1 MAARLSLYN
10 PYTGYTYA
18 CSEHAKERMYERF
31 SKNGKEVNIEKEFKT
46 FHHFI
51 TRPVVDD
58 EVIANLNVGEEAVI
72 KNCSDKKVYVVTIAD
87 NGEKGLDVLLK
98 TVLLDNGIKQYTPRK
113 GQTLYRV
120 YKDGTLHKWR
130 HLDKK

>member
-1 MAARLSLYN
+1 MARLSLYN

-18 CSEHAKERMYERF
+18 CSEHAKKRMLERF
-31 SKNGKEVNIEKEFKT
+31 SRNGNKEVDIVKEFKT

-51 TRPVVDD
+51 TRPVVD
-58 EVIANLNVGEEAVI
+58 ENIIANLNINEEVVI

-98 TVLLDNGIKQYTPRK
+98 TVLLDRGEKQYKPRK

-130 HLDKK
+130 HLDK